1 MKFGFD
7 LDEVVCDLTAS
18 LLDLMYVE
26 YGVKHDLN
34 IFSGYNF
41 YDNDYTEDI
50 EINAD
55 IAHMLVRAVRDLSVL
70 SNCKP
75 DQRFA
80 RLVSFLHTYGFE
92 IHFITA
98 RQPEAEE
105 VTRVWLDRHKI
116 PYTSLTVIGYGNN
129 KGPKIK
135 ALGLDYFVD
144 DFIENIEAALG
155 YDEKLKGRTFIVDK
169 PWNEAYYNK
178 HVIRARNEKD
188 IINHIMDKRAG
199 GSNVSDR

>member
-18 LLDLMYVE
+18 LLDLMYYS
-26 YGVKHDLN
+26 YGVDRTID
-34 IFSGYNF
+34 IFTGYNF
-41 YDNDYTEDI
+41 YHNDYCGDNRVNE
-50 EINAD
+50 EIAD
-55 IAHMLVRAVRDLSVL
+55 MLVHAVRDLGVL

-75 DQRFA
+75 DQKFA
-80 RLVSFLHTYGFE
+80 RLVSFLYAYGYE

-98 RQPEAEE
+98 REEAARG
-105 VTRVWLDRHKI
+105 VTKDWLKRHKI
-116 PYTSLTVIGYGNN
+116 PYTSLTIIGYGNN

-144 DFIENIEAALG
+144 DFIENIEAALE
-155 YDEKLKGRTFIVDK
+155 YDEGLKGRTFIVDK
-169 PWNEAYYNK
+169 PWNEDYRNK

-188 IINHIMDKRAG
+188 IINHVIKKQ
-199 GSNVSDR
+199 VSH

>member
-18 LLDLMYVE
+18 LLDLMYYS
-26 YGVKHDLN
+26 YGVDRTID
-34 IFSGYNF
+34 IFTGYNF
-41 YDNDYTEDI
+41 YHNDYCGDNRVNE
-50 EINAD
+50 EIAD
-55 IAHMLVRAVRDLSVL
+55 MLVHAVRDLGVL

-75 DQRFA
+75 DQKFA
-80 RLVSFLHTYGFE
+80 RLVSFLYAYGYE

-98 RQPEAEE
+98 REEAARG
-105 VTRVWLDRHKI
+105 VTKDWLKRHKI
-116 PYTSLTVIGYGNN
+116 PYTSLTIIGYGNN

-144 DFIENIEAALG
+144 DFIENIEAALE
-155 YDEKLKGRTFIVDK
+155 YDGGLKGRTFIVDK
-169 PWNEAYYNK
+169 PWNEDYRNK

-188 IINHIMDKRAG
+188 IINHVIKKQ
-199 GSNVSDR
+199 VSH